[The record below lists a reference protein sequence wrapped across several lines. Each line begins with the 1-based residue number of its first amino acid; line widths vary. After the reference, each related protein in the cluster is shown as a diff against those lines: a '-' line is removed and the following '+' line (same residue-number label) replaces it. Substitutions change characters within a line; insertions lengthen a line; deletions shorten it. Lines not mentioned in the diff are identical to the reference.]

1 MLFFSKIMLKFMLF
15 SQDYA
20 NHYAPIYAVLHI
32 YSQMPF
38 PAAFAVN
45 QHSQCELVLS
55 MIYRKK
61 QYGAMSHFRLFVVSL
76 QARQFES
83 LAVHDGPRPVTL

>member
-1 MLFFSKIMLKFMLF
+1 MLKFMLF

-45 QHSQCELVLS
+45 QHSQCGLVLS
-55 MIYRKK
+55 IIYRKK
-61 QYGAMSHFRLFVVSL
+61 QCGAMSHSWLVVIRL
-76 QARQFES
+76 QAGQ
-83 LAVHDGPRPVTL
+83 